1 MMQTIDIL
9 TELLNENKIKY
20 WIDQGTLLFLIRDG
34 ILKQNYELDGNK
46 YLLDDIDISVFDS
59 EIAKLN
65 NIIQIILDLGYKVRV
80 CYYKNKIFQFKF
92 TPLNKEL
99 HNIIDIKV
107 YYDSKKDYY
116 WSAKKKVRTT
126 NLITRKL
133 SRIIIDKWYYPS
145 PSINI
150 DKLPLSLIFT
160 TLTWCLPKKL
170 VFPLKYDYSK
180 KIFLPN
186 NVEGYLKH
194 HFGDWKKKVDDW
206 KSYRDDKALIHCTP
220 EKFLKI

>member
-1 MMQTIDIL
+1 MDIFTLITSLFNKEKID
-9 TELLNENKIKY
+9 Y
-20 WIDQGTLLFLIRDG
+20 WIDQGTLLSIIRDG
-34 ILKQNYELDGNK
+34 EIKSNFIYHGEHEWH
-46 YLLDDIDISVFDS
+46 DDIDISIFS
-59 EIAKLN
+59 N
-65 NIIQIILDLGYKVRV
+65 QIQKINKVTPEILDWGYKLRT
-80 CYYKNKIFQFKF
+80 CYYMGKLFQYKF
-92 TPLNKEL
+92 TPFDHKRN
-99 HNIIDIKV
+99 NIIDIKV

-133 SRIIIDKWYYPS
+133 SQFILNKWYYPS

-150 DKLPLSLIFT
+150 DKLPLSFIFT